1 MKLSYSKLIE
11 LFEQEN
17 IPDIIGYIDDFSLL
31 ANSLIKKGE
40 FDKLDKILKLSLQ
53 YEVLDNHI
61 PYYQLFEA
69 INSLNTI
76 ESETAYNELVQYFIR
91 NKDERLYSLLLEHI
105 NLALFKYSDFENASK
120 YIKIYLEHFPNDYV
134 CLKYSIYCQALC
146 NNKHEFYLRVSK
158 LHDLGKVKAI
168 VNLHG
173 TYKEQYESIEFI
185 VEACYQAIQHYKE
198 IIDYLNIIDIINT
211 LVTFFPSQ
219 YKERFEIVMGLA
231 NKFKEAQLFSDA
243 IPIYQ
248 SLIRNDYK
256 CSTCYWMILLCKR
269 GCVTDA
275 DLVKAGKP
283 FGNMAEYR
291 NVLDECIKEG
301 ISADGYKTILKNTQK
316 RKKSTFVNIFVFFT
330 CLGIFIAFIILA
342 IRYGFLD

>member
-17 IPDIIGYIDDFSLL
+17 IPDIIGYIDDFSML

-134 CLKYSIYCQALC
+134 CGSDCAYDIRRFDLSCKSNSYGTGTCAYCGRTWR
-146 NNKHEFYLRVSK
+146 K
-158 LHDLGKVKAI
+158 
-168 VNLHG
+168 
-173 TYKEQYESIEFI
+173 
-185 VEACYQAIQHYKE
+185 
-198 IIDYLNIIDIINT
+198 
-211 LVTFFPSQ
+211 
-219 YKERFEIVMGLA
+219 MG
-231 NKFKEAQLFSDA
+231 
-243 IPIYQ
+243 
-248 SLIRNDYK
+248 RN
-256 CSTCYWMILLCKR
+256 
-269 GCVTDA
+269 
-275 DLVKAGKP
+275 
-283 FGNMAEYR
+283 E
-291 NVLDECIKEG
+291 
-301 ISADGYKTILKNTQK
+301 
-316 RKKSTFVNIFVFFT
+316 
-330 CLGIFIAFIILA
+330 
-342 IRYGFLD
+342 

>member
-76 ESETAYNELVQYFIR
+76 ESETAYDELVQYFIR

-185 VEACYQAIQHYKE
+185 VEAC
-198 IIDYLNIIDIINT
+198 
-211 LVTFFPSQ
+211 
-219 YKERFEIVMGLA
+219 
-231 NKFKEAQLFSDA
+231 
-243 IPIYQ
+243 
-248 SLIRNDYK
+248 
-256 CSTCYWMILLCKR
+256 
-269 GCVTDA
+269 
-275 DLVKAGKP
+275 
-283 FGNMAEYR
+283 
-291 NVLDECIKEG
+291 
-301 ISADGYKTILKNTQK
+301 
-316 RKKSTFVNIFVFFT
+316 
-330 CLGIFIAFIILA
+330 
-342 IRYGFLD
+342 